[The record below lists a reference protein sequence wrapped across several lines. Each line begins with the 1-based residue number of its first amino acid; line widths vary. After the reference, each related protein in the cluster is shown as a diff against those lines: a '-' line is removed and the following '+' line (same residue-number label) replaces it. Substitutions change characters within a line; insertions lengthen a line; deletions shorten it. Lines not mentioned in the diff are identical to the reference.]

1 MKKFSIFALC
11 LFLLGCEEEKID
23 TSKPVDLD
31 NAVALFCKEASKK
44 MSKDSH
50 VIVRKKD
57 FESVNNASK
66 EYIHWKIVQNFTE
79 LKDISPHDNDNIT
92 VQDLKDKGEI
102 FTIKV
107 HLEKWHGMPYY
118 KGKFFMD
125 KNGVKATDESIL
137 RKEYAIRA
145 DNIVFSSKEIIRE
158 DSTSVEGLSVE
169 ADGKGFLKIVNNKHP
184 DNIIGIRIYKG
195 SSLFKDEKVNI
206 SSKGGYKTYEL
217 ESGEYKLQIKDDF
230 NEEFC
235 TIGTFKITNEQTETK
250 TYKGCK

>member
-11 LFLLGCEEEKID
+11 LFLLSCEEEKID

-31 NAVALFCKEASKK
+31 NAVALFCNEASKK
-44 MSKDSH
+44 LPEDSH

-79 LKDISPHDNDNIT
+79 RKGISPHDNDNIT
-92 VQDLKDKGEI
+92 VQDIKDKGEI

-107 HLEKWHGMPYY
+107 HLEKWPDMPYY

-137 RKEYAIRA
+137 RKEYAILA
-145 DNIVFSSKEIIRE
+145 DNPVFSSKELAVE

-169 ADGKGFLKIVNNKHP
+169 EEGKGFLKIVNRTV

-195 SSLFKDEKVNI
+195 SSLLKDERVNI
-206 SSKGGYKTYEL
+206 SSKGGYETYEL
-217 ESGEYKLQIKDDF
+217 ESGEYKLQVKDDF
-230 NEEFC
+230 NEKFC
-235 TIGTFKITNEQTETK
+235 HSGTVKITNEKTVTK
-250 TYKGCK
+250 EYGGCK